1 MKVFVYYD
9 VSGSVPE
16 ELFNRFLFEAE
27 WRKSQLRNVEWREF
41 CFDHKVRP
49 LEGNAWPNYGGGGG
63 TDIDAVREHF
73 LSHAEEG
80 DGLLIFSDGYIL
92 KMEPIPDCHP
102 VELVFLDPE
111 AL

>member
-16 ELFNRFLFEAE
+16 ELFNKFLFEAA
-27 WRKSQLRNVEWREF
+27 WRKSQLRDVEWHEF

-49 LEGNAWPNYGGGGG
+49 LKGNAWPNYGGGG

-73 LSHAEEG
+73 LSHAGEG
-80 DGLLIFSDGYIL
+80 DGLLIFSDGYIPEL
-92 KMEPIPDCHP
+92 GPIPDHHP
-102 VELVFLDPE
+102 MELVFLDPE